1 MLKMKSALSIV
12 AIFSL
17 ALVSCV
23 QRLPEV
29 VQPNVDNGAITM
41 VKATVKP
48 LSIEGLSGTRTYK
61 WDGSLALGI
70 YGTSG
75 GANECYLPVKST
87 AGSNESYFYGN
98 VVAGDL
104 TIYSPYS
111 KEGGE
116 RALEGRLEIP
126 AVQNYYADPFDHVMY
141 NSAFLGTT
149 QSAEVEFDFYTGL
162 VKILVAYDIQDI
174 ASVKVLVGNLHEG
187 YNEYLAGE
195 LSVIDGLIDVDHNPS
210 SNITISNF
218 GEGVNSTIAN
228 PLVVWASVAPGIY
241 ENFVVEITNKE
252 NVTISAPVAGP
263 FEVRSCAVA
272 SKECVAKKVDHNNGV
287 DDMLPED
294 GSFNE

>member
-29 VQPNVDNGAITM
+29 EQPNVDNGAITM

-48 LSIEGLSGTRTYK
+48 LSIEGLSGTGAYK

-87 AGSNESYFYGN
+87 AGSSESYFYGN

-116 RALEGRLEIP
+116 RALEGRVEVP
-126 AVQNYYADPFDHVMY
+126 AVQQYYADPFDHLMY
-141 NSAFLGTT
+141 NSAFLATT
-149 QSAEVEFDFYTGL
+149 QTNEVEFDFNTGL
-162 VKILVAYDIQDI
+162 VKILVEYDVENIK
-174 ASVKVLVGNLHEG
+174 SVKLMVGNIHAG
-187 YNEYLAGE
+187 YSDYVAGE
-195 LSVIDGLIDVDHNPS
+195 LSVIDGVLDSEHNPS
-210 SNITISNF
+210 NSVVVSNF
-218 GEGVNSTIAN
+218 AEGVGSTIAN
-228 PLVVWASVAPGIY
+228 PLVVWATVAPGIY
-241 ENFVVEITNKE
+241 ENFVVEITDAN
-252 NVTISAPVAGP
+252 NMTISAPVEGP
-263 FEVRSCAVA
+263 FEVSRCAVA
-272 SKECVAKKVDHNNGV
+272 SKECVAKKIDRDNGI
-287 DDMLPED
+287 DDLLPED